1 VRGENAEKF
10 RREACFYPRSSVFIS
25 GSKDFLQR
33 SHRLTQIFLEGQVSV
48 AAALQSPY
56 RDVQVVYVRAER
68 EDRALRWL
76 EHRASEAGVPIERK
90 TGEEIDAL
98 TEGSSHGGVVAL
110 VGERRTVDLAELLP
124 ADRPAFVVMLDGIED
139 PFNFGQAVR
148 SLYACGVDGLV
159 LRPRNWLS
167 AAATVTRSSAGASEL
182 IPTAIAESAE
192 EAAALF
198 QGHGLTIA
206 CAAEE
211 ESVPIDRADLTRPLF
226 LLIGGEKRGIT
237 RSFLRQTDLRL
248 EIPYGREFRQSLGV
262 TAAAAILG
270 YEVMR
275 QRKG

>member
-1 VRGENAEKF
+1 MDE
-10 RREACFYPRSSVFIS
+10 
-25 GSKDFLQR
+25 
-33 SHRLTQIFLEGQVSV
+33 HRLTHIFLEGQVSV

-56 RDVQVVYVRAER
+56 RDVQVVYMRADR
-68 EDRALRWL
+68 DDRALRWL
-76 EHRASEAGVPIERK
+76 EHRAREAGVPIERK
-90 TGEEIDAL
+90 TGEAIDAL

-110 VGERRTVDLAELLP
+110 VGERCTVELADLLP
-124 ADRPAFVVMLDGIED
+124 SDRPAFVVMLDGIED

-148 SLYACGVDGLV
+148 SLYACGADGLV

-167 AAATVTRSSAGASEL
+167 AAATVARSSAGASEL

-192 EAAALF
+192 EAATFF
-198 QGHGLTIA
+198 QSKGLKIA

-211 ESVPIDRADLTRPLF
+211 EAVPIDRADLTQPLF
-226 LLIGGEKRGIT
+226 LLVGGEKRGIT
-237 RSFLRQTDLRL
+237 RSFLRQADLRL

-275 QRKG
+275 QRMG

>member
-1 VRGENAEKF
+1 M
-10 RREACFYPRSSVFIS
+10 
-25 GSKDFLQR
+25 
-33 SHRLTQIFLEGQVSV
+33 TQSTSLPVILEGQVSV

-56 RDVQVVYVRAER
+56 RDVQVVYVRTGR
-68 EDRALRWL
+68 DDRALRWL
-76 EHRASEAGVPIERK
+76 EHRAREAGVPVVRK
-90 TGEEIDAL
+90 EPAEIDAL
-98 TEGSSHGGVVAL
+98 ADGTSHGGVIAL
-110 VGERRTVDLAELLP
+110 VGERRSVELADLLP

-167 AAATVTRSSAGASEL
+167 AAATVARSSAGASEL
-182 IPTAIAESAE
+182 IPTAIAETAE
-192 EAAALF
+192 DAARFF
-198 QGHGLTIA
+198 QSKGLVIA
-206 CAAEE
+206 CAAED
-211 ESVPIDRADLTRPLF
+211 ESVTVDQADLAQPLF

-237 RSFLRQTDLRL
+237 RSFLRQADLRL

-275 QRKG
+275 QRKKLG

>member
-1 VRGENAEKF
+1 M
-10 RREACFYPRSSVFIS
+10 
-25 GSKDFLQR
+25 
-33 SHRLTQIFLEGQVSV
+33 

-56 RDVQVVYVRAER
+56 RDVQVVYVRADR
-68 EDRALRWL
+68 NDRALRWL
-76 EHRASEAGVPIERK
+76 EHRAREAAVPIERK
-90 TGEEIDAL
+90 SGEEIDAL
-98 TEGSSHGGVVAL
+98 AEGDSHGGVVAL
-110 VGERRTVDLAELLP
+110 VGERRTVEMSDLLP
-124 ADRPAFVVMLDGIED
+124 TDRPAFVVMLDGIED

-148 SLYACGVDGLV
+148 SLYACGADGLV

-167 AAATVTRSSAGASEL
+167 AAATVARSSAGASEL

-192 EAAALF
+192 EAATFF
-198 QGHGLTIA
+198 QRKGLTVA

-211 ESVPIDRADLTRPLF
+211 ESVSIDRADLTRPLF

-248 EIPYGREFRQSLGV
+248 EIPYARAFRQSLGV

-275 QRKG
+275 QRGQGDEEMTR

>member
-1 VRGENAEKF
+1 MRAAV
-10 RREACFYPRSSVFIS
+10 EATQLSTSSI
-25 GSKDFLQR
+25 
-33 SHRLTQIFLEGQVSV
+33 LEGQVSV
-48 AAALQSPY
+48 AAALQSPF
-56 RDVQVVYVRAER
+56 RDVQVVYVREDR

-76 EHRASEAGVPIERK
+76 EHRAREAGVPVERK
-90 TGEEIDAL
+90 GADEIDAL
-98 TEGSSHGGVVAL
+98 TEGSSHGGVAAR
-110 VGERRTVDLAELLP
+110 VGERRTVELSGLLP
-124 ADRPAFVVMLDGIED
+124 SDRPAFVAMLDGIED

-167 AAATVTRSSAGASEL
+167 AAATVARSSAGASEL

-192 EAAALF
+192 EAAHFF
-198 QGHGLTIA
+198 QQAGLTIA

-211 ESVPIDRADLTRPLF
+211 EAVPVFQADLTGPLF

-237 RSFLRQTDLRL
+237 RSFLRQADLRL
-248 EIPYGREFRQSLGV
+248 AIPYGREFRHSLGV

-275 QRKG
+275 QRGRG